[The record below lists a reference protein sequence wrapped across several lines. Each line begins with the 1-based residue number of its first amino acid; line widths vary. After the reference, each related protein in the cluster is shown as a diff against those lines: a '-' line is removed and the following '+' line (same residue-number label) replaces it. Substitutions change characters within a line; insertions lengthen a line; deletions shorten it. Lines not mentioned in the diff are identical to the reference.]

1 VSTLYIDGIN
11 APLEIKKALRA
22 LSKNIAFSKEDI
34 KATNGHVFFG
44 TNRITEKNVA
54 VKFCYWGG
62 KAEFHAEPNQLA
74 QIEADNVLK
83 IQDAALLDNKWA
95 YFVTPNCVNGDLDAL
110 LEITSLGNLAAIDYT
125 YQILSGLSHLH
136 AKRFLHRDIKP
147 ANIYISD
154 DDKAVIGD
162 FGSVKK
168 IPEGASSIPA
178 SSHSLL
184 YRPPE
189 SITNNSYGIM
199 GDIYQ
204 VGIVLY
210 QLAGGVLPYDG
221 REWLSRRELEHYESI
236 ALSHDQ
242 SDFVDQCVRSRIV
255 SGRVLNISSLPPWVP
270 STLKRLIRKACHVDS
285 AQRFANS
292 SSFMAKLHELRPSIL
307 DWRVVDGS
315 PVLFG
320 NTSYRIIERQNTLG
334 VQKRT
339 TTDWRNDNGF
349 AGKTIEELVDEIS
362 EMA

>member
-1 VSTLYIDGIN
+1 MSTLYIDGIN
-11 APLEIKKALRA
+11 APSEIKKALRD
-22 LSKNIAFSKEDI
+22 LSKNISFTKEDV
-34 KATNGHVFFG
+34 KAANGHVFFG

-54 VKFCYWGG
+54 VKFYYWGG
-62 KAEFHAEPNQLA
+62 KAEFHAEPKQLA

-83 IQDAALLDNKWA
+83 IHDAALLDSKWA
-95 YFVTPNCVNGDLDAL
+95 YFVTPNCANGDLDEL
-110 LEITSLGNLAAIDYT
+110 LEITSLGNIAAIDFT

-147 ANIYISD
+147 ANIYVSD
-154 DDKAVIGD
+154 DNKAVIGD

-168 IPEGASSIPA
+168 IPEGASFIPA

-189 SITNNSYGIM
+189 SITKNSYGIA

-204 VGIVLY
+204 AGMVLY

-242 SDFVDQCVRSRIV
+242 QEFVDQCVRSRIV
-255 SGRVLNISSLPPWVP
+255 SGKVLNLSSLPPWVP
-270 STLKRLIRKACHVDS
+270 PTLKRLIRKACHVDS
-285 AQRFANS
+285 AQRFVNS
-292 SSFMAKLHELRPSIL
+292 SSFMAKLHKLRPSIL
-307 DWRVVDGS
+307 DWRVVDGT

-320 NTSYRIIERQNTLG
+320 STSYRIVEREDAFG

-339 TTDWRNDNGF
+339 NGDWRNDNGF
-349 AGKTIEELVDEIS
+349 SGVSIKELVDEIS
-362 EMA
+362 EKA

>member
-1 VSTLYIDGIN
+1 MNTLYIEGTN
-11 APLEIKKALRA
+11 APPEIKKALRE
-22 LSKNIAFSKEDI
+22 LSKNIAFTKEDV
-34 KATNGHVFFG
+34 KAANGYVFFG
-44 TNRITEKNVA
+44 TNRITEKSVA
-54 VKFCYWGG
+54 VKFYYWGG
-62 KAEFHAEPNQLA
+62 KAEFHAEPKQLA

-95 YFVTPNCVNGDLDAL
+95 YFVTPNCANGDLDEV
-110 LEITSLGNLAAIDYT
+110 LEITSLGNMAAIDYT
-125 YQILSGLSHLH
+125 YQILSGLSYLH
-136 AKRFLHRDIKP
+136 AKQFLHRDIKP

-154 DDKAVIGD
+154 DNKAVIGD

-189 SITNNSYGIM
+189 SISKNAYGIV

-204 VGIVLY
+204 AGIVLY

-221 REWLSRRELEHYESI
+221 REWLSRRELEYYESI

-242 SDFVDQCVRSRIV
+242 QEFVDQCIRSRII
-255 SGRVLNISSLPPWVP
+255 SGKVLSLSTLPPWVP
-270 STLKRLIRKACHVDS
+270 PTLKRVIRKACHVDS
-285 AQRFANS
+285 AQRFVNA

-307 DWRVVDGS
+307 DWRVVDGM
-315 PVLFG
+315 PVFFG
-320 NTSYRIIERQNTLG
+320 NISYRIVERENGLG

-339 TTDWRNDNGF
+339 AGDWRNDNGF
-349 AGKTIEELVDEIS
+349 SGVTIEELVDEIS
-362 EMA
+362 ERA

>member
-1 VSTLYIDGIN
+1 MSTLYIEGAN
-11 APLEIKKALRA
+11 APSEIKKALRE
-22 LSKNIAFSKEDI
+22 LSKNIAFVKEDV
-34 KATNGHVFFG
+34 KASNGHVFFG
-44 TNRITEKNVA
+44 TNRITEKSVA
-54 VKFCYWGG
+54 VKFYYWGG

-74 QIEADNVLK
+74 QIESDNVLK
-83 IQDAALLDNKWA
+83 IQDAALLDNNWA
-95 YFVTPNCVNGDLDAL
+95 YFVTPNCANGDLDEL
-110 LEITSLGNLAAIDYT
+110 LEIKALGNIAAIDYT

-154 DDKAVIGD
+154 DNKAVIGD

-189 SITNNSYGIM
+189 SITKSSYGIV

-204 VGIVLY
+204 AGIVLY
-210 QLAGGVLPYDG
+210 QLAGGILPYDG
-221 REWLSRRELEHYESI
+221 REWLSRRELECYESI
-236 ALSHDQ
+236 ALPHDKQ
-242 SDFVDQCVRSRIV
+242 EFVDQCIRSRIA
-255 SGRVLNISSLPPWVP
+255 SGKVLNLSTLPPWVP
-270 STLKRLIRKACHVDS
+270 LSLMRLIRKACHVDS
-285 AQRFANS
+285 TQRFLNA

-307 DWRVVDGS
+307 DWKIVDGA

-320 NTSYRIIERQNTLG
+320 STSYRIIERENDLG

-339 TTDWRNDNGF
+339 TGDWRNDNGF
-349 AGKTIEELVDEIS
+349 SGLTIAELVNEIS
-362 EMA
+362 ERA